1 MTDIF
6 PERAPVGQN
15 IEGESADRL
24 PVKWSFL
31 IGHHA
36 YHAAQAVLA
45 VRDHGAAGKERHDHV
60 TMAEERLFLV
70 PWAWSGNRAVLCPCG
85 RAVIRSRTSPLR
97 FGACARLGTVWSFA
111 AVNIAVPA
119 RRSLLNVNS

>member
-6 PERAPVGQN
+6 PERAPAGQN

-60 TMAEERLFLV
+60 TMAEERLFRSHGYGL
-70 PWAWSGNRAVLCPCG
+70 ANG
-85 RAVIRSRTSPLR
+85 RNHAHVADPSQRSHLPAPSRGLR
-97 FGACARLGTVWSFA
+97 SAGAPFGHLRPFILPFLRV
-111 AVNIAVPA
+111 V
-119 RRSLLNVNS
+119 RY